1 VYFAAERILGSGMTA
16 LLWTHLDSVK
26 AGLEPTVMS
35 IAFVFLL
42 VGYGTKVGLVPLH
55 NWLPDAHAEG
65 PTPISAVLS
74 GLLLN
79 VALYALIRFKV
90 ITDGALERPF
100 AGALLTGFGLLSVAV
115 AAFFLSRQRDI
126 KRMFAYSS
134 IEHMGLITFAFGL
147 GGPIANFAGLL
158 HMALHSLTKSGIFF
172 AVGDI
177 SQVKGTQK
185 IADMGGLT
193 STNPLIGWGLVIGVA
208 AIAGLPPL
216 GIFTSEFLIV
226 SATLAKQPLLALPLV
241 LGLLIAIGAL
251 FLQLN
256 RIAFGEPKGPNHKVK
271 CSYVPMILHLGLV
284 LIAGVYLPATLVAW
298 FQAVAK
304 LLG

>member
-1 VYFAAERILGSGMTA
+1 MATSERHS
-16 LLWTHLDSVK
+16 K
-26 AGLEPTVMS
+26 R
-35 IAFVFLL
+35 
-42 VGYGTKVGLVPLH
+42 
-55 NWLPDAHAEG
+55 
-65 PTPISAVLS
+65 SAVASATPPAAAPDDPANAVTL
-74 GLLLN
+74 
-79 VALYALIRFKV
+79 
-90 ITDGALERPF
+90 GAHR
-100 AGALLTGFGLLSVAV
+100 V
-115 AAFFLSRQRDI
+115 
-126 KRMFAYSS
+126 
-134 IEHMGLITFAFGL
+134 
-147 GGPIANFAGLL
+147 
-158 HMALHSLTKSGIFF
+158 
-172 AVGDI
+172 
-177 SQVKGTQK
+177 
-185 IADMGGLT
+185 
-193 STNPLIGWGLVIGVA
+193 VA

-251 FLQLN
+251 FLHLN